1 MQFQIGAASAC
12 FTAVTAFGLFA
23 GIRLLPAR
31 TPAWFGVIVAAA
43 VMLAVLLFSGWA
55 LVVPLGLAVAAIWA
69 GRAAG
74 RSRLPLERA
83 KTPTSAGQLATVT
96 AAAPPPVR
104 P

>member
-1 MQFQIGAASAC
+1 MSTETMTRTVTTDTGEPI
-12 FTAVTAFGLFA
+12 TAPV
-23 GIRLLPAR
+23 LPADNR
-31 TPAWFGVIVAAA
+31 AGDGYDWMDTLDGTSWS
-43 VMLAVLLFSGWA
+43 VL
-55 LVVPLGLAVAAIWA
+55 PNWA